1 MQADSPGINAG
12 RGLKLTV
19 RSLSMSLVRDS
30 PGINAGRGLKHM
42 GYPFVI
48 INVEI
53 RPALMPGV
61 D

>member
-12 RGLKLTV
+12 RGLKLHDV
-19 RSLSMSLVRDS
+19 AFLVAPIDDS
-30 PGINAGRGLKHM
+30 PGINAGRGLK
-42 GYPFVI
+42 PLK
-48 INVEI
+48 INGEDRVLMI